1 MERRHRLE
9 LRATAGRP
17 SASAAGPTGARYAAP
32 GVIAPGRGRI
42 TGLSTAGISRQAPR

>member
-9 LRATAGRP
+9 LRATARGS

-42 TGLSTAGISRQAPR
+42 TGLSTAGVGPRAPR

>member
-17 SASAAGPTGARYAAP
+17 ASAAGPTGARYAAP